1 MKQITKMH
9 GLGNDILIIDQ
20 PTITLTPN
28 MIKQLGH
35 RKQGIGFDQCITIKQ
50 LNETSTQIDI
60 HNANGQQ
67 VFQCGNGLRC
77 LMAYLANN
85 YQKTAIN
92 IMTGNCQYQG
102 KIIHNIPHIN
112 MGKASFMASDIPTH
126 LDTNG
131 LVTMHLP
138 EKISMGIVYIGNPHA
153 ICLSVDKNRQ
163 ETAEKVQASPFF
175 PEGINVSF
183 MSETNGQISLETYE
197 RGVGKTDA
205 CGSAACAAAVVQHHF
220 LSGPKTVKVNFE
232 YGNLVVDIQPNGIWQ
247 SGPTTDVFTTTDCSQ
262 INDFIA
268 SKN

>member
-102 KIIHNIPHIN
+102 KIIHKSKNFLRVIYKKRLFECKH
-112 MGKASFMASDIPTH
+112 DI
-126 LDTNG
+126 
-131 LVTMHLP
+131 M
-138 EKISMGIVYIGNPHA
+138 
-153 ICLSVDKNRQ
+153 
-163 ETAEKVQASPFF
+163 
-175 PEGINVSF
+175 
-183 MSETNGQISLETYE
+183 
-197 RGVGKTDA
+197 
-205 CGSAACAAAVVQHHF
+205 
-220 LSGPKTVKVNFE
+220 
-232 YGNLVVDIQPNGIWQ
+232 NGILN
-247 SGPTTDVFTTTDCSQ
+247 CR
-262 INDFIA
+262 A
-268 SKN
+268 LKE